1 MKQTTHCVVVMETKT
16 GKIKAIS
23 NLGEQETV
31 LKLQIMQ
38 LPIYEPGFY
47 KLVNDLMTLL

>member
-1 MKQTTHCVVVMETKT
+1 
-16 GKIKAIS
+16 
-23 NLGEQETV
+23 

-47 KLVNDLMTLL
+47 KLVNDLMTLLWR